1 MAKQQI
7 GSFVVGTSI
16 QLNVNNSPRE
26 FIIVHQ
32 GKPSSIYDD
41 SCDGTWLLMK
51 DIYEERK
58 WNSSNDNDYSYS
70 TIDSYLNSTFL
81 GLLDANIQNAIK
93 QVKLPYRA
101 GSGSG
106 KTVTS
111 GANGL
116 SAKIFLLSS
125 TEVNLVHGYE
135 PTNEGACLS
144 YFSGTAQ
151 NGADTKRVAYL
162 SGSSTSWWL
171 RSPYCNSDVGSA
183 YALRVLSNGRWDYSN
198 CSKSFGIRP
207 ALVLDSTYEL
217 DLPYDLT
224 VAIPSKIQTG
234 DILNC
239 PYSGSIKSITL
250 PKGTYK
256 LECWGAQGGSYSDT
270 YHGGFGGYSVGTLR
284 LDSPRTLYLVSGG
297 SGSVKDSKGYIDG
310 GYNGGGGAQASN
322 SRNLAGAGGGAT
334 HISLSDGLLS
344 TLSGN
349 KESVLLVA
357 GGGGGSASIY
367 LFSNGYKRGSGGNG
381 GGSSGENGV
390 VLAGGYST
398 PTGGTQNSGGTV
410 DSNLS
415 SASSYV
421 AASFGQGSYAKT
433 GTTPGGGGGYYGGG
447 SGYYASGAGGSG
459 YISGQL
465 SDAST
470 LAGSSS
476 FLSPDGNSETG
487 HSGDGYIRITVIKV
501 STGDILVK
509 TTSNTW
515 KK

>member
-1 MAKQQI
+1 MA
-7 GSFVVGTSI
+7 T
-16 QLNVNNSPRE
+16 
-26 FIIVHQ
+26 
-32 GKPSSIYDD
+32 
-41 SCDGTWLLMK
+41 
-51 DIYEERK
+51 
-58 WNSSNDNDYSYS
+58 
-70 TIDSYLNSTFL
+70 
-81 GLLDANIQNAIK
+81 
-93 QVKLPYRA
+93 
-101 GSGSG
+101 
-106 KTVTS
+106 
-111 GANGL
+111 
-116 SAKIFLLSS
+116 
-125 TEVNLVHGYE
+125 
-135 PTNEGACLS
+135 
-144 YFSGTAQ
+144 
-151 NGADTKRVAYL
+151 
-162 SGSSTSWWL
+162 
-171 RSPYCNSDVGSA
+171 
-183 YALRVLSNGRWDYSN
+183 
-198 CSKSFGIRP
+198 
-207 ALVLDSTYEL
+207 
-217 DLPYDLT
+217 YDLT
-224 VAIPSKIQTG
+224 STIPSKIKTS

-256 LECWGAQGGSYSDT
+256 IECWGAQGGSYSNT
-270 YHGGFGGYSVGTLR
+270 YHGGFGGYSVGTLL

-297 SGSVKDSKGYIDG
+297 SGGIKNNKGYIDG

-349 KESVLLVA
+349 KESVLIVA
-357 GGGGGSASIY
+357 GGGGGSVSIFV
-367 LFSNGYKRGSGGNG
+367 FSSGSERSSGGNG

-390 VLAGGYST
+390 ITNGSHSP

-410 DSNLS
+410 NSNLS
-415 SASSYV
+415 SVSSYV

-487 HSGDGYIRITVIKV
+487 HSGDGYIRITVIKI

-509 TTSNTW
+509 TTSDAW

>member
-1 MAKQQI
+1 MA
-7 GSFVVGTSI
+7 T
-16 QLNVNNSPRE
+16 
-26 FIIVHQ
+26 
-32 GKPSSIYDD
+32 
-41 SCDGTWLLMK
+41 
-51 DIYEERK
+51 
-58 WNSSNDNDYSYS
+58 
-70 TIDSYLNSTFL
+70 
-81 GLLDANIQNAIK
+81 
-93 QVKLPYRA
+93 
-101 GSGSG
+101 
-106 KTVTS
+106 
-111 GANGL
+111 
-116 SAKIFLLSS
+116 
-125 TEVNLVHGYE
+125 
-135 PTNEGACLS
+135 
-144 YFSGTAQ
+144 
-151 NGADTKRVAYL
+151 
-162 SGSSTSWWL
+162 
-171 RSPYCNSDVGSA
+171 
-183 YALRVLSNGRWDYSN
+183 
-198 CSKSFGIRP
+198 
-207 ALVLDSTYEL
+207 
-217 DLPYDLT
+217 YDLT
-224 VAIPSKIQTG
+224 STIPSKIQTS

-270 YHGGFGGYSVGTLR
+270 YHGGFGGYSVGTLL

-297 SGSVKDSKGYIDG
+297 SGSVKNKSGYIDG
-310 GYNGGGGAQASN
+310 GYNGGGGAQSSN

-349 KESVLLVA
+349 KESVLIVA
-357 GGGGGSASIY
+357 GGGGGSVSIFV
-367 LFSNGYKRGSGGNG
+367 FSSGSERSSGGNG

-390 VLAGGYST
+390 VVYGNCST

-487 HSGDGYIRITVIKV
+487 HTGDGYIRITVIKV

-509 TTSNTW
+509 TTQNAW

>member
-1 MAKQQI
+1 
-7 GSFVVGTSI
+7 
-16 QLNVNNSPRE
+16 
-26 FIIVHQ
+26 
-32 GKPSSIYDD
+32 
-41 SCDGTWLLMK
+41 MK
-51 DIYEERK
+51 DLYESRA
-58 WNSSNDNDYSYS
+58 WNSSNVNNYANS
-70 TIDSYLNSTFL
+70 TIHSYLNSTFL
-81 GLLDANIQNAIK
+81 GLLDANIQAAIK
-93 QVKLPYRA
+93 EVKIPYVNGTA
-101 GSGSG
+101 NSA
-106 KTVTS
+106 VAS

-116 SAKIFLLSS
+116 VAKIFLLS
-125 TEVNLVHGYE
+125 GYE
-135 PTNEGACLS
+135 VGWTRSTNSYFPIDRACLS
-144 YFSGTAQ
+144 YFSGTAATDSKRIGYL
-151 NGADTKRVAYL
+151 NDTATY
-162 SGSSTSWWL
+162 WWL
-171 RSPYCNSDVGSA
+171 RSPYTGNTGSVWDVRTSGS
-183 YALRVLSNGRWDYSN
+183 YDYGGASY
-198 CSKSFGIRP
+198 SGGIRP

-217 DLPYDLT
+217 NLPYDLT
-224 VAIPSKIQTG
+224 IAIPSEIQTG

-270 YHGGFGGYSVGTLR
+270 YHGGFGGYSIGTLL

-297 SGSVKDSKGYIDG
+297 SGSVKNDSGYIDG

-322 SRNLAGAGGGAT
+322 RRNLAGAGGGAT

-349 KESVLLVA
+349 KESVLIVA

-367 LFSNGYKRGSGGNG
+367 TFSSGYRRGSGGNG

-390 VLAGGYST
+390 VVSGSCSI

-465 SDAST
+465 FDAST

-501 STGDILVK
+501 SSGDILVK
-509 TTSNTW
+509 TTSDAW
-515 KK
+515 KKQKQMFVKPTTDIWKPIKGVWAKTAADIWSQIL